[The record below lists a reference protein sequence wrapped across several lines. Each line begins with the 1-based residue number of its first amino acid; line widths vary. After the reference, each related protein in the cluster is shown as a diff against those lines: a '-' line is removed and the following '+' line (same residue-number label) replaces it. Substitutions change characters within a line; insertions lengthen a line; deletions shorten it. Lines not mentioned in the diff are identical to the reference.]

1 MVTLRDV
8 NEDVD
13 KGCIRYKK
21 LPTTQ
26 VENLH
31 VASHFTQHKTFSALN
46 YAQDFGNRVKES
58 LKRTTNLKWA
68 TLTNCPMSNTFMP
81 LIALSTMSLP
91 LVHDKRRWSWDG
103 GGLDRELSTSLTTNY
118 KKRINSR
125 WRGIFSTSVMG
136 LCHGICYLFK
146 KLKRFFCVYWIP
158 KRPKI
163 MAQFGYLRL
172 YFDIDIVSRRLLR
185 WIARIEN
192 GLKLEPPTRYRTHI
206 Q

>member
-31 VASHFTQHKTFSALN
+31 AASHFTQHKTFSALN

-68 TLTNCPMSNTFMP
+68 TLTNCPMPNTFMP

-91 LVHDKRRWSWDG
+91 LVQTMTKEDEVG
-103 GGLDRELSTSLTTNY
+103 
-118 KKRINSR
+118 
-125 WRGIFSTSVMG
+125 MG
-136 LCHGICYLFK
+136 
-146 KLKRFFCVYWIP
+146 VDW
-158 KRPKI
+158 
-163 MAQFGYLRL
+163 
-172 YFDIDIVSRRLLR
+172 
-185 WIARIEN
+185 IEN
-192 GLKLEPPTRYRTHI
+192 FRPL
-206 Q
+206 